1 MGIYVTCPRLVCE
14 EMKQQPF
21 PITLFQHYFIIA
33 FQPAM
38 YVCLPKPAMEL
49 HFALVKTRGLD
60 PEKTD
65 SALFLNDLASPSTRE
80 SQLKKALQRKKRQKK
95 QPNKANPKIN
105 APKSG
110 VKSNT

>member
-1 MGIYVTCPRLVCE
+1 MSPAPDLYVKKWSNSL
-14 EMKQQPF
+14 F
-21 PITLFQHYFIIA
+21 LTLFQHYFIIA

-49 HFALVKTRGLD
+49 HFALVKTKGLD

-80 SQLKKALQRKKRQKK
+80 SQLKKALQRKKDK
-95 QPNKANPKIN
+95 
-105 APKSG
+105 
-110 VKSNT
+110 KSNQTKLIPK

>member
-21 PITLFQHYFIIA
+21 PITVFQHYFIA

-49 HFALVKTRGLD
+49 HFALVKTKGLD

-80 SQLKKALQRKKRQKK
+80 SQLKKALQRKKDK
-95 QPNKANPKIN
+95 
-105 APKSG
+105 
-110 VKSNT
+110 KSNQTKLIPK